1 MRSFTLLL
9 MALATVLLLGLGW
22 LLPGWL
28 TFLLTIALAKS
39 LVVLG
44 LLILMRAG
52 LVSFGQGLY
61 YCIGAY
67 CVGIA
72 GHYFD
77 TQNALLLM
85 LLAMIISTLVA
96 AVIGLLLCRYR
107 DIFFA
112 MFSMAF
118 SMILYGVLI
127 KSAAFG
133 SSDGFNVK
141 PPLLFGWSPGGESG
155 PLLAYGLA
163 VVAVMVVC
171 SLLWRYLRSPMGY
184 AGEAV
189 RENEI
194 RVEYLGV
201 SVQRIL
207 YTKYIIAAAM
217 AGLGGAITALAAGH
231 IDPDMAYWTT
241 SGEFVFIALM
251 GGTGHVAAPVV
262 GATLFELLRTYASQI
277 SPYTWQMILGIA
289 LLAIILFLPKGV
301 WSLLER
307 IKKGKTS

>member
-1 MRSFTLLL
+1 MRIITILLIIAAIA
-9 MALATVLLLGLGW
+9 ALGAGLVM
-22 LLPGWL
+22 PSWL
-28 TFLLTIALAKS
+28 TFMLTLALAKS

-44 LLILMRAG
+44 LLLLMRAG

-61 YCIGAY
+61 YCLGAY
-67 CVGIA
+67 CVGVA
-72 GHYFD
+72 GDYLE

-85 LLAMIISTLVA
+85 LLAIIVCVVLASI
-96 AVIGLLLCRYR
+96 IGLLLCRYR

-118 SMILYGVLI
+118 SMILYGILV
-127 KSAAFG
+127 KSSVFG
-133 SSDGFNVK
+133 STDGFNVK
-141 PPLLFGWSPGGESG
+141 PPLLFGWTPGNESS

-163 VVAVMVVC
+163 VVAVTGVGIFV
-171 SLLWRYLRSPMGY
+171 WNYLRSPMGY

-201 SVQRIL
+201 SVRRVI
-207 YTKYIIAAAM
+207 YIKYLLAAAM
-217 AGLGGAITALAAGH
+217 AGLGGAITALASGH

-251 GGTGHVAAPVV
+251 GGTGHVAGPVLGSV
-262 GATLFELLRTYASQI
+262 IFELLRTYAFEI
-277 SPYTWQMILGIA
+277 SPYTWQMILGTA
-289 LLAIILFLPKGV
+289 LLAIILYLPKGI
-301 WSLLER
+301 WSLVER
-307 IKKGKTS
+307 IIKRTTV

>member
-1 MRSFTLLL
+1 MKHAKILLPVSVIAMLIAGML
-9 MALATVLLLGLGW
+9 M
-22 LLPGWL
+22 PGWL
-28 TFLLTIALAKS
+28 SFLLTLAMAKG

-44 LLILMRAG
+44 LLLLMRAG

-61 YCIGAY
+61 YCLGAY
-67 CVGIA
+67 VVGIA
-72 GHYFD
+72 GDYFE
-77 TQNALLLM
+77 TQEALLLIPM
-85 LLAMIISTLVA
+85 AIAVCVALA

-118 SMILYGVLI
+118 SMILYGVLV
-127 KSAAFG
+127 KSTSFG
-133 SSDGFNVK
+133 SSDGYNVL
-141 PPLLFGWSPGGESG
+141 PPKLFGWAPVDASAQ
-155 PLLAYGLA
+155 LLPYSIA
-163 VVAVMVVC
+163 VVATVVVAA
-171 SLLWRYLRSPMGY
+171 LVWRYFRSPMGF

-201 SVQRIL
+201 SVKKVI
-207 YTKYIIAAAM
+207 YIKYLLAAAM

-231 IDPDMAYWTT
+231 IDPEMAYWTT

-251 GGTGHVAAPVV
+251 GGTGHVAAPVL
-262 GATLFELLRTYASQI
+262 GATMFELLRTYAFQI

-289 LLAIILFLPKGV
+289 LLAIILYLPKGI
-301 WSLLER
+301 WSLVER
-307 IKKGKTS
+307 FTGRTSS

>member
-1 MRSFTLLL
+1 MRYSTMFVISGATALL
-9 MALATVLLLGLGW
+9 AAGLVM
-22 LLPGWL
+22 PGWL
-28 TFLLTIALAKS
+28 TFLLTLALAKG
-39 LVVLG
+39 LVVMG
-44 LLILMRAG
+44 LLLLMRAG
-52 LVSFGQGLY
+52 MVSFGQGLY
-61 YCIGAY
+61 YCLGAY
-67 CVGIA
+67 CVGI
-72 GHYFD
+72 GGDYFE
-77 TQNALLLM
+77 TQNALVLI
-85 LLAMIISTLVA
+85 LLAVLVCGALA

-127 KSAAFG
+127 KSSSFG

-141 PPLLFGWSPGGESG
+141 PPLLFGWTPGGESG

-163 VVAVMVVC
+163 VVAVTAVGIFA
-171 SLLWRYLRSPMGY
+171 WHYLRSPMGY

-194 RVEYLGV
+194 RVEYLGI
-201 SVQRIL
+201 SVARVI
-207 YTKYIIAAAM
+207 YIKYLLAASM

-231 IDPDMAYWTT
+231 IDPEMAYWTT

-251 GGTGHVAAPVV
+251 GGTGHVAGPVLGSV
-262 GATLFELLRTYASQI
+262 LFELIRTYAFQI

-289 LLAIILFLPKGV
+289 LLAIILYLPKGV
-301 WSLLER
+301 WSLVER
-307 IKKGKTS
+307 VTKRTAV

>member
-1 MRSFTLLL
+1 MKYSVILILFSVVGI
-9 MALATVLLLGLGW
+9 LAAGLVM
-22 LLPGWL
+22 PGWL
-28 TFLLTIALAKS
+28 TFLLTLALAKG

-61 YCIGAY
+61 YCLGAY
-67 CVGIA
+67 CVGVI
-72 GHYFD
+72 GDYLQ

-85 LLAMIISTLVA
+85 LIALLISVALA

-118 SMILYGVLI
+118 SMILYGVLV
-127 KSAAFG
+127 KSSAFG
-133 SSDGFNVK
+133 SSDGFNVQ
-141 PPLLFGWSPGGESG
+141 PAQLLGWAPSSEQG
-155 PLLAYGLA
+155 PVLVYGLA
-163 VVAVMVVC
+163 VVTVTLVGVFV
-171 SLLWRYLRSPMGY
+171 WRYLKSPMGY

-194 RVEYLGV
+194 RVEYLGI
-201 SVQRIL
+201 SVRRII
-207 YTKYIIAAAM
+207 YTKYLLAAGL

-231 IDPDMAYWTT
+231 IDPEMAYWTT

-251 GGTGHVAAPVV
+251 GGTGNVAGPVLGSV
-262 GATLFELLRTYASQI
+262 FFELLRTYAFQI
-277 SPYTWQMILGIA
+277 SPYTWQMILGVS
-289 LLAIILFLPKGV
+289 LLAIILYLPRGV
-301 WSLLER
+301 WSLVER
-307 IKKGKTS
+307 VTKGKAL

>member
-1 MRSFTLLL
+1 MKKSTILLSSG
-9 MALATVLLLGLGW
+9 TVLLLAVGTIM
-22 LLPGWL
+22 PGWL
-28 TFLLTIALAKS
+28 TFMLTLALAKG

-44 LLILMRAG
+44 LLLLMRAG

-61 YCIGAY
+61 YCLGAY
-67 CVGIA
+67 SVAIA
-72 GHYFD
+72 GEYLQ

-85 LLAMIISTLVA
+85 ALAVIVCVALA

-112 MFSMAF
+112 MFSLAF
-118 SMILYGVLI
+118 SMILYGVLV
-127 KSAAFG
+127 KSTAFG

-141 PPLLFGWSPGGESG
+141 PPLLFGWMPGEENG
-155 PLLAYGLA
+155 PLLAYCLA
-163 VVAVMVVC
+163 VVSVVAVGTFI
-171 SLLWRYLRSPMGY
+171 WNYFRSPMGY

-201 SVQRIL
+201 SVRRVI
-207 YTKYIIAAAM
+207 YTKYLLAAAM
-217 AGLGGAITALAAGH
+217 AGLGGAITALTAGH
-231 IDPDMAYWTT
+231 IDPEMAYWTT

-251 GGTGHVAAPVV
+251 GGTGHVAGPIIGSV
-262 GATLFELLRTYASQI
+262 LFELLRTFAFQL

-289 LLAIILFLPKGV
+289 LLAIILYLPKGV
-301 WSLLER
+301 WSLIER
-307 IKKGKTS
+307 ITKRTSA

>member
-1 MRSFTLLL
+1 MRNSTLLVL
-9 MALATVLLLGLGW
+9 GVSAAALAAGMFM
-22 LLPGWL
+22 PGWL
-28 TFLLTIALAKS
+28 TFLLTLALAKG

-44 LLILMRAG
+44 LLLLMKAG

-61 YCIGAY
+61 YCLGAY

-72 GHYFD
+72 GEYLE
-77 TQNALLLM
+77 TQNALFL
-85 LLAMIISTLVA
+85 MIIAVIVCVALA

-118 SMILYGVLI
+118 SMILYGVLV
-127 KSAAFG
+127 KSSAFG

-141 PPLLFGWSPGGESG
+141 PPLLFGWTPTGESG
-155 PLLAYGLA
+155 PLMAYGLA
-163 VVAVMVVC
+163 VVAVTIVGVFV
-171 SLLWRYLRSPMGY
+171 WNYLRSPMGY
-184 AGEAV
+184 VGEAV

-194 RVEYLGV
+194 RVEYLGA
-201 SVQRIL
+201 SVKRII
-207 YTKYIIAAAM
+207 YIKYLLAAGM

-231 IDPDMAYWTT
+231 IDPEMAYWTT

-251 GGTGHVAAPVV
+251 GGTGHVAGPVL
-262 GATLFELLRTYASQI
+262 GAVLFELIRTYAFQI

-289 LLAIILFLPKGV
+289 LLAIILYLPKGV
-301 WSLLER
+301 WSLIER
-307 IKKGKTS
+307 VTKGKTS

>member
-1 MRSFTLLL
+1 MRNSTLLVL
-9 MALATVLLLGLGW
+9 GVSAAALAAGMFM
-22 LLPGWL
+22 PGWL
-28 TFLLTIALAKS
+28 TFLLTLALAKG

-44 LLILMRAG
+44 LLLLMKAG

-61 YCIGAY
+61 YCLGAY

-72 GHYFD
+72 GEYLE
-77 TQNALLLM
+77 TQNALFL
-85 LLAMIISTLVA
+85 MIIAVIVCVALA

-118 SMILYGVLI
+118 SMILYGVLV
-127 KSAAFG
+127 KSSAFG

-141 PPLLFGWSPGGESG
+141 PPLLFGWTPTGESG
-155 PLLAYGLA
+155 PLMAYGLA
-163 VVAVMVVC
+163 VVAVTIVGVFV
-171 SLLWRYLRSPMGY
+171 WNYLRSPMGY
-184 AGEAV
+184 VGEAV

-194 RVEYLGV
+194 RVEYLGA
-201 SVQRIL
+201 SVKRII
-207 YTKYIIAAAM
+207 YIKYLLAAAM

-231 IDPDMAYWTT
+231 IDPEMAYWTT

-251 GGTGHVAAPVV
+251 GGTGHVAGPVL
-262 GATLFELLRTYASQI
+262 GAVLFELIRTYAFQI

-289 LLAIILFLPKGV
+289 LLAIILYLPKGV
-301 WSLLER
+301 WSLIER
-307 IKKGKTS
+307 VTKGKTS